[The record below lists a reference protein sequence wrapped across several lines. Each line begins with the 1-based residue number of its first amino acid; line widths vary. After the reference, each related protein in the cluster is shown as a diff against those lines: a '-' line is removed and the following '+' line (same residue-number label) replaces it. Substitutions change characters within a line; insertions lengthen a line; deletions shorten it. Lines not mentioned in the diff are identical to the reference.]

1 MTAYK
6 TNVKSLSSHKMNK
19 KRKSTIIHI
28 NYNIK
33 CSFNMH
39 HKKKKKNIPRA
50 PEAMSGAYFPTID
63 SHLAL
68 I

>member
-1 MTAYK
+1 MLLQYAPQ
-6 TNVKSLSSHKMNK
+6 
-19 KRKSTIIHI
+19 
-28 NYNIK
+28 
-33 CSFNMH
+33 
-39 HKKKKKNIPRA
+39 KKKKKNIPRA

>member
-1 MTAYK
+1 MS
-6 TNVKSLSSHKMNK
+6 NLSAHTKWRKENPQLSILTIHKMLLQYA
-19 KRKSTIIHI
+19 SQ
-28 NYNIK
+28 
-33 CSFNMH
+33 
-39 HKKKKKNIPRA
+39 KKKYIPRA